1 MSYSLKNVIKK
12 IILKEADDY
21 LQDFNSFDDEERK
34 NRLRQYLTTKNLS
47 NISIGPKSMTN
58 FPNKGDELSL
68 FSLNIRDLKPIER
81 NILKQSLNNGNIQ
94 HKVENGI
101 VSFSKK
107 DINKLSDEI
116 DKILED
122 EYENAQEEYLNYL
135 FKHGELDRITG
146 KIKENE
152 MTKRYEKKLFSE
164 LEKVQ
169 KIINDLTQK
178 IVNVYY
184 NNYNDESLDEAYVD
198 ASGQLQDFNP
208 SPYDMEL
215 DKGGVSPFYD
225 PSLPRRNR
233 MKAPDGG
240 TYLKLI
246 LDEPYQ
252 KKAFRVALNIAVNK
266 GAKSDF
272 GNYKLPNF
280 KFKKFG
286 DTEVYEFNSKFSN
299 LIKSIFNNIGKTN
312 PVYKEIYD
320 ELTQMIH

>member
-1 MSYSLKNVIKK
+1 MPSSLKNIIKK

-21 LQDFNSFDDEERK
+21 LQDFSSFDNEQNK

-47 NISIGPKSMTN
+47 NVSVGPKSLNN

-68 FSLNIRDLKPIER
+68 FSLNIRELNPVQR

-94 HKVENGI
+94 HKVESGV

-116 DKILED
+116 DKIFED
-122 EYENAQEEYLNYL
+122 EYENAQDEYLNYL
-135 FKHGELDRITG
+135 FKHGDVDRITG

-169 KIINDLTQK
+169 KIISDLTEK
-178 IVNVYY
+178 IVNTYY
-184 NNYNDESLDEAYVD
+184 NNYNDRSVDEAYVD
-198 ASGQLQDFNP
+198 SSGELQDFNP

-225 PSLPRRNR
+225 PELPRRNR
-233 MKAPDGG
+233 MKAPGGG

-246 LDEPYQ
+246 LNEPYQ

-280 KFKKFG
+280 KVKTVG
-286 DTEVYEFNSKFSN
+286 NTEVYEFNSKFSN
-299 LIKSIFNNIGKTN
+299 LIKTIFDNIGKTN